1 MTSRFKLG
9 STTLISQTHSAVGN
23 SADVRSWQAVVRI
36 FIEATNAQRMTYL
49 GIAASAV
56 SGTGV
61 TIATTQQ
68 PMNGSGAG
76 TATEDLTS
84 AKTLQITGQV
94 GIADPNLYMYC
105 ESAQL
110 LRYAAP

>member
-1 MTSRFKLG
+1 
-9 STTLISQTHSAVGN
+9 
-23 SADVRSWQAVVRI
+23 VVRI

-49 GIAASAV
+49 GIAASSV

-68 PMNGSGAG
+68 PMNGSGVG

-94 GIADPNLYMYC
+94 GIADANLYMYC